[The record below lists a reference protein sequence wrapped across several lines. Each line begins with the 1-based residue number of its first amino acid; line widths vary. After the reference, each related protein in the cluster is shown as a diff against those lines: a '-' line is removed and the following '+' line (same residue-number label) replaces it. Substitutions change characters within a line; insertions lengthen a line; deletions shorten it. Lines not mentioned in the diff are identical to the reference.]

1 MRALGRATLTTVV
14 GLAMTLTSCA
24 SQARGAPP
32 DAERVASDAEGLAV
46 TRVLAVSVDGLN
58 PDAIRELGRSGA
70 PTLHRLIRQGASTM
84 NARTSREQT
93 ITLPNHTGMVTGRRI
108 DRSRGGHGVTWNDD
122 RMEPTTVQ
130 EAAGHDVS
138 SAFEVVDSEIRDT
151 ALFASKTK
159 FSLFNRSWPIG
170 VDTYRYREDNAEL
183 VRLVRR
189 DLVEHPRAF
198 TFLHLSAPD
207 VAGHAY
213 GFMSP
218 RYLDAVRATDRRLG
232 RILATLD
239 DHPEI
244 KNSLDLILTA
254 DHGGPR
260 GSHHHDNP
268 TLRANYRVPFV
279 VWGPGVSEGA
289 NLYALNPDYANPGR
303 ERTRYSDARQPV
315 RNGMVANL
323 VTDLL
328 GLGPVPGSEFDADQD
343 LDIR

>member
-1 MRALGRATLTTVV
+1 MPTLGRVTLTSVV
-14 GLAMTLTSCA
+14 GLALTLSGCA
-24 SQARGAPP
+24 SGARGAPP
-32 DAERVASDAEGLAV
+32 DAEQVASRAEGLAV

-58 PDAIRELGRSGA
+58 PDAIRELGREGA

-84 NARTSREQT
+84 NARTSRELT

-108 DRSRGGHGVTWNDD
+108 DASRGGHGVTWNDD
-122 RMEPTTVQ
+122 RREPPTVQ
-130 EAAGHDVS
+130 AAAGHAVS
-138 SAFEVVDSEIRDT
+138 SAFKVIDTEVRDT

-159 FSLFNRSWPIG
+159 FSLFDRSWPG
-170 VDTYRYREDNAEL
+170 AVDKYRYREDNAAL

-189 DLVEHPRAF
+189 DLVDHPRAF

-232 RILATLD
+232 RILTTLD
-239 DHPEI
+239 NHPEI
-244 KNSLDLILTA
+244 KNSLDLVLTA

-260 GSHHHDNP
+260 RTHHHDDP

-279 VWGPGVSEGA
+279 VWGPGVSKGA
-289 NLYALNPDYANPGR
+289 NLYSLNPDYANPGR
-303 ERTRYSDARQPV
+303 ERTRYGDAQQPI

-328 GLGPVPGSEFDADQD
+328 GLGPVPGSEFDANQD
-343 LDIR
+343 LDTR